1 MEREIKFKRVKDKT
15 FTFRRVNILLGA
27 NGTGKSTLLRELR
40 DNARNNFVDKNL
52 IYVEGG
58 RTIELTNSLA
68 LSRDNFLKFNT
79 VDKAQKTYNGKKT
92 QSLSTRVIDALMLLD
107 RIGQQ
112 IKENH
117 SDAVH
122 HWHTSG
128 GNTPAPHRE
137 EPPLTK
143 LFILFSEI
151 FPGIELTLDPD
162 NKILTC
168 KKNNGSPYNPQ
179 TLSDGEKQVLSI
191 LADIALLADENSIVL
206 VDEPELNLNPSL
218 AVRVWE
224 TIENDLPNCQ
234 FIYTTHNVGFSMR
247 SNVDSVFVLSNMN
260 ENITEIKNIAD
271 IHGNDLRQLLGSIPA
286 ILSTNKALITEGDE
300 SSFDTIFY
308 RWIINISQI
317 EIVPMGGCSD
327 VIAVANRT
335 GIWQAIAPTVKLI
348 GIFDRDYKHQSEID
362 SLTSINCKALY
373 LHEAESYLCLPEIV
387 IQVAK
392 ELGLVQHIPTE
403 DEIKQLIKS
412 ELEATKLFVVA
423 QRVFKRTHIKL
434 EVSIKKNE
442 LKQIED
448 DATLEAK
455 LIEESKIQ
463 TEFAEENLGEDRI
476 KEILKEEIS
485 ICQTA
490 IDSNSA
496 EEMLKYV
503 PGKRVFSKIFPL
515 TGARTPSDYARSCV
529 KHIKIDDILVLKIL
543 KKQLSFD

>member
-1 MEREIKFKRVKDKT
+1 MEQEIKFNRVPERT

-40 DNARNNFVDKNL
+40 DNAGTHFARKNL

-58 RTIELTNSLA
+58 RTIALTNTLA
-68 LSRDNFLKFNT
+68 LNRNNFQQFNT
-79 VDKAQKTYNGKKT
+79 VDTAKNTYNRKKT

-122 HWHTSG
+122 KWHTSG
-128 GNTPAPHRE
+128 GTTSAPVRE

-151 FPGIELTLDPD
+151 FPSIELNLNPD
-162 NKILTC
+162 NKTLTC
-168 KKNNGSPYNPQ
+168 KKNNGTPYNPQ

-191 LADIALLADENSIVL
+191 LADISLLANENSVIL

-224 TIENDLPNCQ
+224 TIENDLPTCQ

-247 SNVDSVFVLSNMN
+247 ANVESVFVLSNMN
-260 ENITEIKNIAD
+260 ENITEIKNIGE

-286 ILSTNKALITEGDE
+286 ILSTNNALITEGDE
-300 SSFDTIFY
+300 GSFDTIFY
-308 RWIINISQI
+308 RWLINLSQI

-327 VIAVANRT
+327 VVAVANRT
-335 GIWQAIAPTVKLI
+335 GVWQAIAPTVKLI
-348 GIFDRDYKHQSEID
+348 GIIDRDFKQQSEIE
-362 SLTSINCKALY
+362 SLTGESCKTLE
-373 LHEAESYLCLPEIV
+373 LHEAESYLCLPEI
-387 IQVAK
+387 IIKVAE
-392 ELGLVQHIPTE
+392 ELGLVQNIPTE

-423 QRVFKRTHIKL
+423 QRVFKRTYIKL
-434 EVSIKKNE
+434 EVSIKRSE

-448 DATLEAK
+448 DSALEAK

-463 TEFAEENLGEDRI
+463 TDFAEENLGEDRI
-476 KEILKEEIS
+476 KEILNEEQG
-485 ICQTA
+485 ICQAA
-490 IDSNSA
+490 IDSDSI
-496 EEMLKYV
+496 EEMLRLV
-503 PGKRVFSKIFPL
+503 PGKRVFAKIFPL
-515 TGARTPSDYARSCV
+515 TGARTPSDYARACV
-529 KHIKIDDILVLKIL
+529 KHINPEDIPVLKNL
-543 KKQLSFD
+543 KEKLSFE